1 MFLNLTCRN
10 ARKIFIIAYKKRLAT
25 IIIIVQRQ
33 VSPVEIAYLN
43 CNTSMLWYVKSDS
56 LLQPMET

>member
-1 MFLNLTCRN
+1 
-10 ARKIFIIAYKKRLAT
+10 
-25 IIIIVQRQ
+25 VQRQ